1 MDLLDLLRTF
11 GALAVVIGL
20 MVGALY
26 ALRRWGGGWLPIAP
40 AGAADRRLAVIEQ
53 LAIDPKRRL
62 VLVRRDSAEHLLL
75 LTAEG
80 AIVVE
85 TGRDA

>member
-1 MDLLDLLRTF
+1 MEFLDIVRTF

-26 ALRRWGGGWLPIAP
+26 ALRRWGGGWLPVAP
-40 AGAADRRLAVIEQ
+40 AGANRRLAVVEQ

-62 VLVRRDSAEHLLL
+62 VIVRRDSREHLLL

-85 TGRDA
+85 TGDDA

>member
-1 MDLLDLLRTF
+1 MEFLDLIRTF

-20 MVGALY
+20 MVGAMY
-26 ALRRWGGGWLPIAP
+26 ALRRWGGGWLPVAP
-40 AGAADRRLAVIEQ
+40 AGQARRLSVVEQ

-62 VLVRRDSAEHLLL
+62 VLVRRDSREHLLL

-85 TGRDA
+85 AGHDA